1 MAIVK
6 SCTIWTNGIVMSF
19 DEKGEQ
25 IPEYQGFILDIAE
38 KLKVGCDENTKW
50 SFGKWDEWL
59 EDINMNWYWTKHK
72 QNDQKYDTQYKKHD
86 DKNDNIQN
94 KEM

>member
-25 IPEYQGFILDIAE
+25 VPGYQGFILDIAE
-38 KLKVGCDENTKW
+38 KLKIGCDENTKW
-50 SFGKWDEWL
+50 TLGKWDVGL
-59 EDINMNWYWTKHK
+59 LDADLSWYWIKNKKSIQDNAQNSKHV
-72 QNDQKYDTQYKKHD
+72 
-86 DKNDNIQN
+86 KND
-94 KEM
+94 ESYF

>member
-1 MAIVK
+1 MATVK

-38 KLKVGCDENTKW
+38 KLKIGCDENTKW

-59 EDINMNWYWTKHK
+59 EDINMNWYWTKNK
-72 QNDQKYDTQYKKHD
+72 QNNHDTQY
-86 DKNDNIQN
+86 DKYDKEDNTQK